1 MFKREEETIDTKP
14 SRWPGHRQAAR
25 HHSPWQYVIMSL
37 KSPTKNAFYF
47 RENSYFHQ
55 DRTLKEVQRKTIFI
69 KIAPI
74 VKWLTSPTQ
83 NAFYLG
89 KTAIFIKIAPIEKWV
104 KKSNAKR
111 VLLKEN
117 NHFHQDR
124 PHHKM
129 IEKVQRKTHFQ
140 SRKQPFSSRSPPS

>member
-25 HHSPWQYVIMSL
+25 HHSPWQYAIMSL
-37 KSPTKNAFYF
+37 KSLTKNAFYLK
-47 RENSYFHQ
+47 ENSYFHQ

-83 NAFYLG
+83 NAFYLR
-89 KTAIFIKIAPIEKWV
+89 KTEIVIKIAPP
-104 KKSNAKR
+104 KS
-111 VLLKEN
+111 E
-117 NHFHQDR
+117 
-124 PHHKM
+124 
-129 IEKVQRKTHFQ
+129 
-140 SRKQPFSSRSPPS
+140 

>member
-14 SRWPGHRQAAR
+14 SRWPGHCQAAR

-37 KSPTKNAFYF
+37 KSPTKNTFYLK
-47 RENSYFHQ
+47 ENSYFHQ
-55 DRTLKEVQRKTIFI
+55 DRTLKEVQRKT
-69 KIAPI
+69 
-74 VKWLTSPTQ
+74 
-83 NAFYLG
+83 
-89 KTAIFIKIAPIEKWV
+89 IFIKIAPIEKWV

-129 IEKVQRKTHFQ
+129 IEKVKRKTHFQ
-140 SRKQPFSSRSPPS
+140 